1 MSRICM
7 DCDNRICTTT
17 NKDIKRCG
25 RCSRLKR
32 EEHSRLK
39 REEQQKLKREEQQKR
54 KGEEE

>member
-1 MSRICM
+1 MIRVCVCM
-7 DCDNRICTTT
+7 NCDNKISDST

-32 EEHSRLK
+32 EE
-39 REEQQKLKREEQQKR
+39 QQKR